1 LANCTVIPVVDQWK
15 NLDNSTWQ
23 KTKQVQIKVQ
33 INDTDYYYNSYI
45 NLRVTNDY
53 KYSNLYIKLNITDP
67 SGNKTSEPIMLT
79 LADHRGEWVGHTL
92 GHIIS
97 FRLPAQKDK
106 VFNKAG
112 EYTFELENYMRDTML
127 KEVVSVG
134 IKLDKQQ
141 EILK

>member
-1 LANCTVIPVVDQWK
+1 MPVIDQWN
-15 NLDNSTWQ
+15 NLEQSQW
-23 KTKQVQIKVQ
+23 TKLKPVRIPIQIL
-33 INDTDYYYNSYI
+33 DSGYYYNLAL

-53 KYSNLYIKLNITDP
+53 KYSNLYFKLTTTNP
-67 SGNKTSEPIMLT
+67 KGLSSSEQIMVT
-79 LADHRGEWVGHTL
+79 LADHRGKWVGHNL

-97 FRLPAQKDK
+97 FRLPIKNNEVYRPSGK
-106 VFNKAG
+106 YLF
-112 EYTFELENYMRDTML
+112 TLEQFMRDTVL